1 MLRFCEAKVAKGK
14 FYCAKKLMNIW
25 DVNDG
30 NIAISKLVGRIII
43 TLIIWLD
50 S

>member
-1 MLRFCEAKVAKGK
+1 MLRFCEAKVAKEK
-14 FYCAKKLMNIW
+14 FYGAKKLMNIW
-25 DVNDG
+25 DFNDG
-30 NIAISKLVGRIII
+30 NIAISKLVGRK